1 LRSASNGSS
10 PSSAPSRRR
19 SGDQP
24 SAIEVALR
32 KGSARGMT
40 ENEREALL
48 NGDVTKS
55 GDRIADSLL
64 GAARDGMFRGK
75 VESKVLNPDG
85 SGKGRGF

>member
-1 LRSASNGSS
+1 
-10 PSSAPSRRR
+10 
-19 SGDQP
+19 
-24 SAIEVALR
+24 
-32 KGSARGMT
+32 MT